1 MIDEQA
7 TPISSDAQDE
17 LLSLLLDEA
26 GVEAIPSDEIP
37 VIDKTGHSP
46 LSFAQER
53 LWFLEQLQPGGA
65 VYNIPYALRFSGQL
79 DVDALCEALNDL
91 VRRHDSL
98 HTIFRTIDERPVQI
112 VQPPRS
118 THAVKHAVRTVDL
131 PVIDLRD
138 RSAVDQSTEVQRL
151 TLESAERAFDL
162 TRGPLLR
169 AQLLRLAD
177 QEYDL
182 LLTLH
187 HIIFDG
193 WSSDIFFREWAA
205 LYAARVEG
213 NAPSLTELPIQY
225 ADFTAWQ
232 RQWLEGTVLDQQ
244 LDYWRQHLKGELPVL
259 QLPTDHVRPPTPSSR
274 GATYYFRLP
283 HALSDQIAAL
293 SQQTGV
299 TLFMILL
306 AAFQALL
313 YRYTG
318 QIDLLI
324 GTPIANRQRREL
336 ENLIGFFVN
345 TLVVRVDMSG
355 EPTFREL
362 LKRVRETALDA
373 YANQDVPFEKLV
385 NALQPN
391 RDLDQQPLFQVMFA
405 LQQSAFD
412 QIEWPQLR
420 VTSRPLDTHTAKFDL
435 TLVLEEDALG
445 LSGSLEYRTELF
457 EADTIARLAGHFQT
471 LLAGIAAQPDRSVVT
486 LPLLTEAEQQQLLI
500 DWNATQA
507 DYPRDKCVQQL
518 IEEQAQRA
526 PEAVAAVY
534 RDQRLTYGEL
544 NARANQLAHYLITQG
559 IKPDD
564 LVCVYMERRP
574 EMFVALLA
582 VLKAGAA
589 YVPIDPALP
598 VARLTFIVQDAR
610 AKVVLTEE
618 ALVTGLQGQAVTA
631 LCIDCDW
638 DLIISRSTGNPITRA
653 RPHNLAYVIYTS
665 GSTGAPKG
673 VQIQHS
679 SLMNLVTWH
688 QRTFEI
694 TSHDRATH
702 LAGLGFDASA
712 WELWPY
718 LAAGASLYLAEDETR
733 LAPDRLR
740 DWLVAE
746 QITISFLPTPLA
758 ESVLKLAWPDTT
770 ACRWLLTGGDRLHTY
785 PTAATPFKLSNNYGP
800 TENTVVTTSGL
811 VQPIEEADTPPSIGK
826 PIDNVCAY
834 VLDPHLQLVPIG
846 VPGELHIG
854 GEGLARGY
862 LNQPELTAEK
872 FIHDPF
878 SLEANARLYKTSDLV
893 RYLPDGQLEYLGRLD
908 YQVKVRGFR
917 IELGEIE
924 AAIGQHPSVQDAVVI
939 AWDMAGYAGRK
950 QLVAYVVRQQRA
962 VLSAHELRDFLRDTL
977 PDYMLPAACVFLDSF
992 PLTPNGKVDRKRL
1005 PAPISPQPEVEQ
1017 PPYTAPRTPAERI
1030 LAGIWEEMLQTEHI
1044 GIDDNFFEL
1053 GGDSILSIQIIA
1065 RANRRG
1071 LRLSPRQIFQYQTI
1085 AELAAAVDTDSPIKA
1100 EQGEVTGSA
1109 PLTPIQ
1115 CWFFEKNFDQR
1126 QHWNQAMLL
1135 KTQQPLKINALQQ
1148 ALQQLMRQHDVLRL
1162 RFNQTP
1168 AGWTQDH
1175 APADAAPFR
1184 WIDLSARS
1192 VAATEQQAS
1201 IESAAA
1207 QMQASLDL
1215 MNGPLWR
1222 AAYFD
1227 LGPHKSGRLLIV
1239 IHHLA
1244 VDGVSWRILLEDLQ
1258 TAYEQI
1264 DRGEAVA
1271 LPPKTTSFKAWA
1283 EQLIEYANS
1292 ATLKHE
1298 SSYWL
1303 NEPWSQAAPLPVDR
1317 PIDQADLTEGAAQ
1330 SLKVSLSAAAT
1341 RALLQDVPPV
1351 YRTQINDV
1359 LLTALAQTFAPWM
1372 QSDHLLIDL
1381 EAHGREEIVTGI
1393 DLSRTVGWF
1402 TSLFPVLLVLDPSA
1416 QPGEAIQLIK
1426 DQLRRIPKRGIGFGM
1441 LRYLSSDAALI
1452 KKLQALP
1459 KAQVSFNYLGQF
1471 DQVFSDS
1478 ALFAPAPESSGPP
1491 IAPTARRHHM
1501 IEILARIVHSE
1512 LQIEW
1517 MYSPQVLD
1525 RRSIEQLAHSFMAAL
1540 QNLIEHCQTIEAGGY
1555 IPSDFSL
1562 VKLDQAL
1569 LDRLHA
1575 DYPPLEDIYPLSPG
1589 QQEML
1594 RYLSPQ
1600 PHTAVYVVQWHSILN
1615 GPLNGA
1621 AFKRAWQQ
1629 VVDRYAIL
1637 RTAFRW
1643 EELPAPIQLVQRTA
1657 ELNWSQN
1664 DRRGYSPEAQANEVN
1679 LFLQADRARGFDV
1692 RHAPLM
1698 RFTLI
1703 QVADT
1708 TYHFVWTHSHLLL
1721 DGWSMA
1727 PIWKAVWSAY
1737 RAAMQ
1742 GHELQLEPPRLY
1754 REYVAWAQQQDRSQA
1769 EGYWRKALAGFTAP
1783 TSIAPQGQ
1791 AAESNEAAQ
1800 FDEQQLQLPNDL
1812 TQRLRTFAQRN
1823 YVTLNTCWQGAW
1835 ALLLSRYSDQA
1846 DVLFGIASAG
1856 RPAALP
1862 GVEEMVGMF
1871 VNPLPLRVQIDRA
1884 QLLGDWLQKL
1894 QVQQVEMAQYE
1905 YNPLSLIQTW
1915 SSVPP
1920 DAPLFESFLRFQNY
1934 PPMFSPDE
1942 GKPDVQIENVETM
1955 DWWQYPLS
1963 LIVVPEAEISV
1974 FILYQ
1979 RHRFAAA
1986 VIDRVLKNLQT
1997 LLARFVNEPE
2007 ARLGELI
2014 DLIEM

>member
-1 MIDEQA
+1 MIDNQS

-17 LLSLLLDEA
+17 LLALLLDEA
-26 GVEAIPSDEIP
+26 GVEAIPSAEIP
-37 VIDKTGHSP
+37 VIDKTEPLP

-53 LWFLEQLQPGGA
+53 LWFLEQLQPDSA
-65 VYNIPYALRFSGQL
+65 AYNIPYRLHFSGQL
-79 DVDALCEALNDL
+79 NIEALHQALNDL
-91 VRRHDSL
+91 VRRHASL
-98 HTIFRTIDERPVQI
+98 RTIFSTIEERPVQI
-112 VQPPRS
+112 IQPRPPL
-118 THAVKHAVRTVDL
+118 DL
-131 PVIDLRD
+131 PVIDLRSISEAD
-138 RSAVDQSTEVQRL
+138 RSIEVERL
-151 TLESAERAFDL
+151 TAESAERSFDL
-162 TRGPLLR
+162 THGPLLR
-169 AQLLRLAD
+169 VQLLHLAED
-177 QEYDL
+177 EYDL

-193 WSSDIFFREWAA
+193 WSADIFFREWAA
-205 LYAARVEG
+205 LYAAHV
-213 NAPSLTELPIQY
+213 SHLTPTLNDLPLQY
-225 ADFTAWQ
+225 ADFAAWQ
-232 RQWLEGTVLDQQ
+232 RQWLDGSILDQQ
-244 LDYWRQHLKGELPVL
+244 LRYWREQLKGELPVL
-259 QLPTDHVRPPTPSSR
+259 QLPTDHIHPVAQSSR
-274 GATYYFRLP
+274 GATHYFRLP
-283 HALSDQIAAL
+283 KSLSDQLTAL
-293 SQQTGV
+293 SQQTGT
-299 TLFMILL
+299 TLFMLL
-306 AAFQALL
+306 VAAFQTLL

-318 QIDLLI
+318 QIDLLV

-336 ENLIGFFVN
+336 ENIIGFFVN
-345 TLVVRVDMSG
+345 TLVVRVDLSG

-362 LKRVRETALDA
+362 LKRVRETALSA

-391 RDLDQQPLFQVMFA
+391 RDLNQQPLFQVMFA

-412 QIEWPQLR
+412 KIEWPHLK
-420 VTSRPLDTHTAKFDL
+420 VTPHSVDTRTAKFDL
-435 TLVLEEDALG
+435 TLVLEEDASG
-445 LSGSLEYRTELF
+445 LSGSLEYRIDLF

-471 LLAGIAAQPDRSVVT
+471 LLEGIAAQPDRSIAT
-486 LPLLTEAEQQQLLI
+486 QPILTEAEQHQLLV

-507 DYPRDKCVQQL
+507 DYPRDKCVHEL
-518 IEEQAQRA
+518 LEEQARRTPDA
-526 PEAVAAVY
+526 IATVY

-544 NARANQLAHYLITQG
+544 NARANQLAHYLITQD

-574 EMFVALLA
+574 EMLVALLA
-582 VLKAGAA
+582 ILKAGAA

-598 VARLTFIVQDAR
+598 VARMTFIVQDAH

-618 ALVTGLQGQAVTA
+618 ALVTGLQGQAITA

-638 DLIISRSTGNPITRA
+638 DLIISRSTGNPIHRA
-653 RPHNLAYVIYTS
+653 QPHHLAYVIYTS

-673 VQIQHS
+673 VQIQHG
-679 SLMNLVTWH
+679 SLMNLVAWH
-688 QRTFEI
+688 QRTFTI
-694 TSHDRATH
+694 TARDRATH

-712 WELWPY
+712 WEVWPY

-733 LAPDRLR
+733 LSPDRLR

-746 QITISFLPTPLA
+746 QITVSFLPTPLA
-758 ESVLKLAWPDTT
+758 ESMLKLKWPDNT
-770 ACRWLLTGGDRLHTY
+770 ACRWLLTGGDRLHTF
-785 PTAATPFKLSNNYGP
+785 PSVSTPFKLSNNYGP

-811 VQPIEEADTPPSIGK
+811 VQPIDQADTPPSIGR
-826 PIDNVCAY
+826 PIDNVRTY

-872 FIHDPF
+872 FIRDPF
-878 SLEANARLYKTSDLV
+878 SADANARVYKTSDLV
-893 RYLPDGQLEYLGRLD
+893 RYLPDGQLDYLGRLD

-924 AAIGQHPSVQDAVVI
+924 AVITQHAAVQDAVVL

-950 QLVAYVVRQQRA
+950 QLVAYVVRKPHA
-962 VLSAHELRDFLRDTL
+962 VLSAHDLRTFLRDTL

-1017 PPYTAPRTPAERI
+1017 PAYTAPHTPAEKI

-1065 RANRRG
+1065 RANRMG

-1085 AELAAAVDTDSPIKA
+1085 AELARAVDTDSPIKA
-1100 EQGEVTGSA
+1100 EQGEVSGSA

-1115 CWFFEKNFDQR
+1115 RWFFEKNFEQK

-1135 KTQQPLKINALQQ
+1135 KTQQPLKLKVLQQ
-1148 ALQQLMRQHDVLRL
+1148 ALQQLLRQHDVLRL
-1162 RFNQTP
+1162 RFTQTP
-1168 AGWTQDH
+1168 SGWTQDH

-1184 WIDLSARS
+1184 WIDLSGL
-1192 VAATEQQAS
+1192 AAAGQQAS

-1215 MNGPLWR
+1215 MSGPIWR

-1239 IHHLA
+1239 IHHL
-1244 VDGVSWRILLEDLQ
+1244 VIDGVSWRVLLEDLQ
-1258 TAYEQI
+1258 TAYQQI
-1264 DRGEAVA
+1264 DRGEALA

-1283 EQLIEYANS
+1283 EQLGEYAHS
-1292 ATLKHE
+1292 AALKQE
-1298 SSYWL
+1298 ASYWL
-1303 NEPWSQAAPLPVDR
+1303 NEPWTQAARLPVDQ
-1317 PIDQADLTEGAAQ
+1317 PIEQINLTEGTAQ
-1330 SLKVSLSAAAT
+1330 AVRVTLSAEQT

-1359 LLTALAQTFAPWM
+1359 LLTALAQTFAPWAH
-1372 QSDHLLIDL
+1372 SDHLLIDL
-1381 EAHGREEIVTGI
+1381 EGHGREEIVTGI

-1402 TSLFPVLLVLDPSA
+1402 TSMFPVLLVLDPAA

-1426 DQLRRIPKRGIGFGM
+1426 DQLRRIPKRGIGFGI
-1441 LRYLSSDAALI
+1441 LRYLSDDATLI

-1471 DQVFSDS
+1471 DQVFSGS
-1478 ALFAPAPESSGPP
+1478 ALFVPAPESSGPP
-1491 IAPTARRHHM
+1491 IAPLARRHHA
-1501 IEILARIVHSE
+1501 IEILSRIVNGE
-1512 LQIEW
+1512 LQIDW
-1517 MYSPQVLD
+1517 TYSPQVHE
-1525 RRSIEQLAHSFMAAL
+1525 RRTIAQLAREFMVAL

-1569 LDRLHA
+1569 LDRLQA

-1594 RYLSPQ
+1594 RYLNPQ
-1600 PHTAVYVVQWHSILN
+1600 PHTGVYVVQWHSILN
-1615 GPLNGA
+1615 GPLKVA
-1621 AFKRAWQQ
+1621 AFKQVWQQ
-1629 VVDRYAIL
+1629 IIDRYAIL

-1643 EELPAPIQLVQRTA
+1643 EELPGPIQLVQRA
-1657 ELNWSQN
+1657 ADLNWEQI
-1664 DRRGYSPEAQANEVN
+1664 DRRGYSPEALTKEME
-1679 LFLQADRARGFDV
+1679 LFLQADRAKGFDV
-1692 RHAPLM
+1692 RRAPLM

-1703 QVADT
+1703 QTADSS
-1708 TYHFVWTHSHLLL
+1708 YHFVWTHSHLLL

-1727 PIWKAVWSAY
+1727 PIWKAVWAAY
-1737 RAAMQ
+1737 GAALQ
-1742 GHELQLEPPRLY
+1742 GHELQLESPRLY
-1754 REYVAWAQQQDRSQA
+1754 REYVAWVQQDRSQA
-1769 EGYWRKALAGFTAP
+1769 ETYWRNLLAGFTTP
-1783 TSIAPQGQ
+1783 TSIDSKGLEDP
-1791 AAESNEAAQ
+1791 SSLDDQ
-1800 FDEQQLQLPNDL
+1800 FDEQHLQLPSVL
-1812 TQRLRTFAQRN
+1812 TQRLRAFAQRN
-1823 YVTLNTCWQGAW
+1823 FVTLNTCWQGAW

-1862 GVEEMVGMF
+1862 GVEDMVGMF
-1871 VNPLPLRVQIDRA
+1871 VNPLPLRVKIDRT
-1884 QLLGDWLQKL
+1884 QLLGSWLQNL
-1894 QVQQVEMAQYE
+1894 QAQQVEMAQYE
-1905 YNPLSLIQTW
+1905 YQSLSLIQTW

-1920 DAPLFESFLRFQNY
+1920 AVPLFESFLRFQNY
-1934 PPMFSPDE
+1934 PPMFSLDE
-1942 GKPDVQIENVETM
+1942 NKPDFQIENMKTL

-1963 LIVVPEAEISV
+1963 LIIVPETEISV
-1974 FILYQ
+1974 FMLVQ
-1979 RHRFAAA
+1979 RNRFAAA
-1986 VIDRVLKNLQT
+1986 VIDRVLQNLQA
-1997 LLARFVNEPE
+1997 LLTRFVNEPE
-2007 ARLGELI
+2007 AQLGELI
-2014 DLIEM
+2014 DLIKM